1 MKNKQAPCNDNQDVV
16 AKLILPP
23 HRVRQILGAVLV
35 GLLGGIVLFVVN
47 GGWLVASLL
56 GIALCILSFCL
67 WIAHK
72 NQLRRAALIF
82 TLTLTVMTCS
92 LIYTAGGIFDETIS
106 IFPSILI
113 IASLFG
119 SRRQFVMLIALIVAF
134 LGVVLAGNLNGW
146 LVSQVQ
152 VPSVSALLTHSM
164 ILIATGFFIYVVAND
179 FRMALIKLNSSE
191 KRLKELNEQLENRVA
206 DRVAELRESE
216 AHVRAILQ
224 NSAEGIITIDSK
236 GILQSLNPAAVKIF
250 GYDADEVLGTN
261 IKSLMP
267 EQYSSNHDQY
277 LTNYLKSREAKVIG
291 IGREV
296 SGMHKDGRIF
306 PLDLTV
312 SEMQTKGGVIYI
324 GIVRDITA
332 RKQAEQ
338 LKSEFISTVS
348 HELRTPLTSIL
359 GALSLVNE
367 GKLGVVPPAVL
378 NMIELAHRNG
388 QRLNFLINDIL
399 DIEKLESGRMTFD
412 MQPQSLKALVEKT
425 MSSNRT
431 YRAERGVEL
440 ALADNAEDATVS
452 VDAQRFMQVIS
463 NLLSNALKFS
473 PDHDRVDVTI
483 IKNGNTMRVEV
494 RDNGPGI
501 ANEFRARIFGKF
513 AQADSSDTRLKGG
526 TGLGLSITK
535 KLVERMEGKIGFDS
549 VPGAGATFYIELPVC
564 QEREVP

>member
-1 MKNKQAPCNDNQDVV
+1 
-16 AKLILPP
+16 
-23 HRVRQILGAVLV
+23 
-35 GLLGGIVLFVVN
+35 
-47 GGWLVASLL
+47 
-56 GIALCILSFCL
+56 
-67 WIAHK
+67 
-72 NQLRRAALIF
+72 
-82 TLTLTVMTCS
+82 
-92 LIYTAGGIFDETIS
+92 
-106 IFPSILI
+106 
-113 IASLFG
+113 
-119 SRRQFVMLIALIVAF
+119 
-134 LGVVLAGNLNGW
+134 
-146 LVSQVQ
+146 
-152 VPSVSALLTHSM
+152 
-164 ILIATGFFIYVVAND
+164 LIATGFFIYVVAND